1 MNLTTR
7 HALKHAIVILG
18 LFGASSTFAGS
29 EIVKCVDADG
39 KVTLTDAAC
48 PTSAQVV
55 ALVAGASDSDNG
67 NNAATGDMGDS
78 ATAPAAAPAVDRYYP
93 AYVPQRRQLPVVKH
107 QASGSLARDVAT
119 LQVARSNLRLLDNAA
134 QLLRNQRIASNH

>member
-48 PTSAQVV
+48 PASAQVV
-55 ALVAGASDSDNG
+55 ALVAGDSDDGNG
-67 NNAATGDMGDS
+67 NNGD
-78 ATAPAAAPAVDRYYP
+78 AAAAPDAAPTVDRYYP
-93 AYVPQRRQLPVVKH
+93 AYVPPRRQLPVVKR
-107 QASGSLARDVAT
+107 QSASGSLARDVAT
-119 LQVARSNLRLLDNAA
+119 LQVARSNLRLLDSAA
-134 QLLRNQRIASNH
+134 QAARNQRIASAH